1 MENVGRELL
10 SISNVLG
17 VIYKD
22 EMATR
27 VLVENALQSVGS
39 LLYVLLPLSF
49 EEMKA
54 LTSDHAW
61 VRLLQIL
68 NCSDALVEGRVRDF
82 ARNCNFDWDLV
93 LGCNGVTHL

>member
-61 VRLLQIL
+61 VCLLQIL

>member
-1 MENVGRELL
+1 MENVGGKLL
-10 SISNVLG
+10 SVSNVLR
-17 VIYKD
+17 VINKD

-39 LLYVLLPLSF
+39 LFNVLLPLGLK
-49 EEMKA
+49 ELEA
-54 LTSDHAW
+54 LASDRAW

-68 NCSDALVEGRVRDF
+68 HCSDALVEGRVRDF
-82 ARNCNFDWDLV
+82 ARNGNFDWGCV